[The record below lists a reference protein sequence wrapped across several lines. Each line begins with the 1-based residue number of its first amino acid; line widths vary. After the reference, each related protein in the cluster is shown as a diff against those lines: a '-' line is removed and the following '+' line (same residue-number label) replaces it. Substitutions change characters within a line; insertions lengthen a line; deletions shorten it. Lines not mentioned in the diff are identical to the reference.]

1 MNIMDIT
8 KELEKLS
15 TSVLELIKRE
25 VDDLLECKSYPHS
38 VDAAILSLLDR
49 PERYHV
55 VEAVRHIGKTT
66 GIVNLCRECERRD
79 LLYYV
84 IVPTANMVKYYK
96 SKNLIPPEQIESWSA
111 IKSRDGGLTGVE
123 FDVVVFDEIPLHEL
137 VFDDV
142 FYLIN
147 RAVREKVII
156 VYTSPLVH
164 KLQVDLKIMDGVDI
178 CNPSNFTIFS
188 SN

>member
-8 KELEKLS
+8 KGLEKLS
-15 TSVLELIKRE
+15 ISALELIKRE
-25 VDDLLECKSYPHS
+25 VDDLLERKSYPHS

-84 IVPTANMVKYYK
+84 IVPTTNMVKYYK
-96 SKNLIPPEQIESWSA
+96 SKNLISPARIESWSA
-111 IKSRDGGLTGVE
+111 LKSKDEWFAGAE
-123 FDVVVFDEIPLHEL
+123 FNVIVFDEIPLHEL
-137 VFDDV
+137 MFDDA
-142 FYLIN
+142 FYLVD
-147 RAVREKVII
+147 RAAREKVII
-156 VYTSPLVH
+156 VYTSPLVN
-164 KLQVDLKIMDGVDI
+164 KLQVDLNITDGVDI